1 MLSFFV
7 HPTTAELDNFVLL
20 QHVASGVFAVVL
32 TVVGMASTVLLHML
46 NVMLVAVPGGS
57 NTVRSTRP
65 DLFFAR
71 AFAGDFSKSF
81 HFVDLSET
89 CALSPEMWGTGGG
102 GHPNIKGYLKLQS
115 CFLASDEIMKFSVRE

>member
-46 NVMLVAVPGGS
+46 NVMLVAVV
-57 NTVRSTRP
+57 VRG
-65 DLFFAR
+65 LAV
-71 AFAGDFSKSF
+71 GD
-81 HFVDLSET
+81 E
-89 CALSPEMWGTGGG
+89 W
-102 GHPNIKGYLKLQS
+102 YL
-115 CFLASDEIMKFSVRE
+115 VHT